1 MSDNEAIPAFY
12 HPVQQPHFHQN
23 AQFTGFKMRL
33 GAIVKRFGEM
43 DAQSASPESE
53 VNALRESA
61 DLISRNFWSYK
72 RLRHANEGNMGSG
85 SSETTRIRYVL
96 ENHGEMVQAHLRAR
110 DRSTGIRALAWLPAT
125 SFWQQDV
132 FSQRKMEACSDWM
145 DAP

>member
-125 SFWQQDV
+125 SFMIGSGV
-132 FSQRKMEACSDWM
+132 QRDRLQLVGQWHS
-145 DAP
+145 